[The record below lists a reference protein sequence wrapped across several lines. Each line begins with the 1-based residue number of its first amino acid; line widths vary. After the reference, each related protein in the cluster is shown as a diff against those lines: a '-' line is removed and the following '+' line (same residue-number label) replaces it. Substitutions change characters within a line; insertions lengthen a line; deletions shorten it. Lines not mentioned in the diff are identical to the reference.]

1 MNKVLVSTGTLLGR
15 PNGRDFT
22 LLHTLVP
29 QLDCD
34 GLELLMYDTW
44 YDKINQLKSVISS
57 LSLPVVVFHLEKHI
71 GELISYSKLNE
82 ALELMEINC
91 ALARDVGAKKLVL
104 HLWNGPISDKNI
116 EYNIKCF
123 EYLNN
128 IANHYGLTLTVENV
142 VCNQK
147 DPFTHLCALCEA
159 YPDIKFTFDTKMA
172 DFHKQIDL
180 IYDENNRHIVDH
192 FAHLHV
198 NDRLG
203 EYMDWQNLRV
213 LHIGEG
219 SVDFD
224 KFFAFIKKT
233 NYNGD
238 FTTEATSFDL
248 QTGAINVGK
257 INTTVK
263 KIREY
268 IKRADT

>member
-1 MNKVLVSTGTLLGR
+1 MKKVLVSTGALIGR
-15 PNGRDFT
+15 PNGRDFN
-22 LLHTLVP
+22 LLKSIVP
-29 QLDCD
+29 QLECD

-44 YDKINQLKSVISS
+44 YDKIGQLKSVISS
-57 LSLPVVVFHLEKHI
+57 LPLPTVVFHLEKQI
-71 GELISYSKLNE
+71 GELISYSHLDE
-82 ALELMEINC
+82 ALERMEINC
-91 ALARDVGAKKLVL
+91 ALARDLGAKKLVL

-116 EYNIKCF
+116 DYNIKCF

-128 IANHYGLTLTVENV
+128 IAKHFDLTLTVENV

-159 YPDIKFTFDTKMA
+159 YPDINFTFDTKMA

-180 IYDENNRHIVDH
+180 IYDKNNRHVVNR
-192 FAHLHV
+192 FSHLHV

-213 LHIGEG
+213 LHIGDG

-224 KFFAFIKKT
+224 KFFNLIKEI
-233 NYNGD
+233 NYCGD

-248 QTGAINVGK
+248 QTGIVDIEIVNK
-257 INTTVK
+257 TVR
-263 KIREY
+263 KIRDY
-268 IKRADT
+268 IR